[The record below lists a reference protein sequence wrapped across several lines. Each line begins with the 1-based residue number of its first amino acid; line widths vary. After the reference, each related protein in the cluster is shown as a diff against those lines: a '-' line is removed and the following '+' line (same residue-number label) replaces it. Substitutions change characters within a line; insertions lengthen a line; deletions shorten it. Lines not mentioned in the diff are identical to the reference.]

1 MPQFYAVFTLSLKK
15 DKNAKEKRRK
25 NIKKLNADAEAQN
38 IILVVTESLV
48 DVTSFHHVFVMHS
61 SLWCF
66 FLFLLCSVQFC
77 CVQSF
82 LSFDADFLMLLLWRS
97 WSHVD
102 NLVQG
107 SYYGNF
113 LIKNPWKLS
122 HKKLC
127 VENK

>member
-61 SLWCF
+61 SL
-66 FLFLLCSVQFC
+66 
-77 CVQSF
+77 
-82 LSFDADFLMLLLWRS
+82 
-97 WSHVD
+97 
-102 NLVQG
+102 
-107 SYYGNF
+107 
-113 LIKNPWKLS
+113 
-122 HKKLC
+122 
-127 VENK
+127 